1 MQCSE
6 PDIYTIAGYDLDWR
20 RVGRRLLSEHKVR
33 DIDKEGGSEDEK
45 REKILLEWRRT
56 KARDATYEALVK
68 VLRTLLNN
76 TTANLVEELNAKAR
90 LTLYQ
95 GNVIPPPPPP
105 PPNDTPCYPCV
116 VTKPF
121 HVMGSCTIQD
131 ISTDSGIQ
139 ITMERNWERGGGG
152 GGEGL
157 TKLLPSF

>member
-76 TTANLVEELNAKAR
+76 TTANRVEELNAKAR

-95 GNVIPPPPPP
+95 GNIVPP
-105 PPNDTPCYPCV
+105 PPNDTACYPINCN
-116 VTKPF
+116 VTGPF
-121 HVMGSCTIQD
+121 HVMGHARSKIY
-131 ISTDSGIQ
+131 
-139 ITMERNWERGGGG
+139 
-152 GGEGL
+152 
-157 TKLLPSF
+157 